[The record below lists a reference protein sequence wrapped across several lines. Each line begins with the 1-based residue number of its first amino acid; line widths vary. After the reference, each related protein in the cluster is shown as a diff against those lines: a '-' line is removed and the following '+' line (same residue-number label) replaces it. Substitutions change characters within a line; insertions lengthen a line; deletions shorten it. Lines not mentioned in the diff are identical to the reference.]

1 MKALKNVMMMGIGV
15 VIGVVLTAMAVW
27 LFMPGMMIAV
37 EKSNLPFDETVQTLQ
52 AAIKTQGWQSPAT
65 LDMNKSLAKHG
76 QSLER
81 RVKVIQ
87 MCHPEY
93 AKSVLETDRHVAALM
108 PCAVAVWENDAGEV
122 MVSKMNTGLMGK
134 MFGGNIAKVMGG
146 YVAEDEAAILSS
158 VTRPRTSQ
166 AETR

>member
-1 MKALKNVMMMGIGV
+1 
-15 VIGVVLTAMAVW
+15 
-27 LFMPGMMIAV
+27 
-37 EKSNLPFDETVQTLQ
+37 
-52 AAIKTQGWQSPAT
+52 
-65 LDMNKSLAKHG
+65 MNQSLAKHG
-76 QSLER
+76 QSLDR

-93 AKSVLETDRHVAALM
+93 ARSVLETDRHVSALM

-146 YVAEDEAAILSS
+146 YVAKDEAAILSS
-158 VTRPRTSQ
+158 VTESRTSQ
-166 AETR
+166 ADER